1 MGSGRCVLGRLWVKH
16 GQTHG
21 PWLLRREAPGDLRT
35 AHNLLQLLPH
45 KPPMVLLDDA
55 AFDADGVCR
64 GYRQVRPGEAFV
76 SADGLEPAALIEMLC
91 QTVAC
96 HAAAATHESG
106 RRLAGRL
113 AAIQDFAFYDRALPG
128 EKVELTARPAGRFGS
143 LAKFY
148 GEARI
153 GPRLVAAGHVTLMSL
168 SADAGSPEN
177 KA

>member
-1 MGSGRCVLGRLWVKH
+1 MVTTWWY
-16 GQTHG
+16 THG
-21 PWLLRREAPGDLRT
+21 LWLLRRRDAPGDIRT
-35 AHNLLQLLPH
+35 PHNLLQLLPH

-55 AFDADGVCR
+55 AFEADGVCR

-76 SADGLEPAALIEMLC
+76 SAGGLEPAALIEMLC

-96 HAAAATHESG
+96 RAAAVAHEGG
-106 RRLAGRL
+106 RQLEGRL

-128 EKVELTARPAGRFGS
+128 EQIELMARPAGRFGS

-148 GEARI
+148 GEARV